1 MLTIET
7 NLDFSDM
14 ANILRERFEGI
25 TNKQFILETLNY
37 HFYDFPLLTKEEYRA
52 LRTEFNV

>member
-1 MLTIET
+1 MEVIKT

-14 ANILRERFEGI
+14 ANTLRERFEGI
-25 TNKQFILETLNY
+25 TNKQFILDTLNY
-37 HFYDFPLLTKEEYRA
+37 HFYDFPLLTEDEYRS